1 MSESVAWSVVTQVG
15 KYRQTDLTVSGRA
28 QKLCESRGGCPG
40 LPVPNGPYGLCGR
53 KAILNLKVSEP
64 RIDLKKDVELG
75 SHSELEFIFCFRF
88 QLLVFQTLSLGL
100 CSAQLLKEQVAEYT
114 SCFALLRSPT
124 SLPIIVLAVADGLFS
139 L

>member
-1 MSESVAWSVVTQVG
+1 MEESGAV
-15 KYRQTDLTVSGRA
+15 
-28 QKLCESRGGCPG
+28 CESRGGRPG

-64 RIDLKKDVELG
+64 RVDLKKDVELG
-75 SHSELEFIFCFRF
+75 SQSELDFIFCFRF
-88 QLLVFQTLSLGL
+88 QFLVFRTLSLGL

-114 SCFALLRSPT
+114 SCFALPRSPT